1 MITTIEKNK
10 IHFAFDGASEPCAYA
25 KSGDTIRFCCQD
37 CYCEQIATDR
47 FDFSHIDMKRNNPA
61 TGPLYIR
68 EAEPGDVLRVEV
80 CAIDLADEGCMC
92 VRTGAGIYE
101 IEGCH
106 CRRFKV
112 DENEILF
119 DNDIRIPIRPMIGV
133 IGTAPEGA
141 PVSTQSPGEHGGNLD
156 IRDLGAGT
164 ILYLPV
170 HVPGALLSMG
180 DLHGVQGDG
189 ESVICAMEMSGTVTV
204 KVDVL
209 KNRQDIPM
217 PFLVTKNH
225 YITTAAHSSL
235 DVCSIEAAQKM
246 HRFLQNHS
254 SLTDAQ
260 CGMLLSM
267 LGNLRISQVVNPA
280 KGCIM
285 EFPIGLAG
293 EDFEK

>member
-1 MITTIEKNK
+1 MITTIGKNN
-10 IHFAFDGASEPCAYA
+10 IHFAFDSASEPCAYA
-25 KSGDTIRFCCQD
+25 KSGDTIQFCCQD
-37 CYCEQIATDR
+37 CYCEQIITDH
-47 FDFSHIDMKRNNPA
+47 FDFGNIDMKRNNPA
-61 TGPLYIR
+61 TGPLYIQ

-80 CAIDLADEGCMC
+80 CAIELANEGSMC

-101 IEGCH
+101 IEGCY

-112 DENEILF
+112 EEKKILF

-133 IGTAPEGA
+133 IGTAPAGTA
-141 PVSTQSPGEHGGNLD
+141 VSTQSPGEHGGNLD
-156 IRDLGAGT
+156 IPDLGEGT
-164 ILYLPV
+164 TLYLPV
-170 HVPGALLSMG
+170 NVPGALLSMG

-204 KVDVL
+204 KVGVL
-209 KNRQDIPM
+209 KNRQDIPT

-225 YITTAAHSSL
+225 YITAASHPSL

-260 CGMLLSM
+260 SGMLLSL
-267 LGNLRISQVVNPA
+267 LGNLRISQIVNPA

-285 EFPIGLAG
+285 EFPVGLAG
-293 EDFEK
+293 ERFEE